1 MERFIKAGTL
11 ALAAIT
17 LYLLYYYLFPAAG
30 AIIKYVLP
38 ALAPFIFA
46 LVVAVLIDPLVSWI
60 TKRFKVPRG
69 FSVLAI
75 LLAFFALVSGILMFL
90 TSKLITELQS
100 FLQNLPELNQLF
112 IHLFND
118 FINFY
123 HNMNLSPE
131 VISQIQQSLS
141 DATQTLTSFVYS
153 AINGIVGLAAAL
165 PSFLIM
171 VVITIIATFF
181 ISRDKVMVEKFFL
194 SILPKKWQGAVESVY
209 LDMTSSLVRYLGA
222 IVVLVSITSLI
233 STIGLSILGVDYA
246 FSMGLLIGF
255 VDILPV
261 LGPGLVFV
269 TWIILS
275 LIMANFKFAFSLLI
289 LYIIIT
295 VNRQVLEP
303 KLVATTINVHP
314 LSTLAAIFIG
324 LKLLGPWG
332 VFLGPVTLLAGK
344 SISKLKKK

>member
-11 ALAAIT
+11 ALVAIS
-17 LYLLYYYLFPAAG
+17 LYLLYYHIFPAAG
-30 AIIKYVLP
+30 AIIGYVLP

-46 LVVAVLIDPLVSWI
+46 LVVAVLIDPLVSWM
-60 TKRFKVPRG
+60 TKRLKVPRG
-69 FSVLAI
+69 LAVLAM
-75 LLAFFALVSGILMFL
+75 LLAFFALVSGILML
-90 TSKLITELQS
+90 LISKLITELHRFS
-100 FLQNLPELNQLF
+100 QNLPELNQLF
-112 IHLFND
+112 TNLFND
-118 FINFY
+118 FLYYYN
-123 HNMNLSPE
+123 NMDLSPE
-131 VISQIQQSLS
+131 VMSQIQQGLS
-141 DATQTLTSFVYS
+141 NATQTLTSFVYS
-153 AINGIVGLAAAL
+153 AINGIVGFAAAL

-171 VVITIIATFF
+171 LVITIIATFF
-181 ISRDKVMVEKFFL
+181 ISRDKLMVEKFFL
-194 SILPKKWQGAVESVY
+194 SILPKKWQGSVESVY

-222 IVVLVSITSLI
+222 IVVLVSITALI
-233 STIGLSILGVDYA
+233 SIIGLSILGVDYA
-246 FSMGLLIGF
+246 FSMGVLIGF

-275 LIMANFKFAFSLLI
+275 LIMGNFKFAFSLLI

-295 VNRQVLEP
+295 VNRQIMEP

-332 VFLGPVTLLAGK
+332 VILGPITLVAGK
-344 SISKLKKK
+344 SISKLRKK